1 MAEVCNHYATIR
13 SIHTVVDSSW
23 CWIHWPNCFESGL
36 VLDPTIYE
44 LEKKE
49 NKSPPSCWKETA
61 IKEAYI
67 IQWRNLM
74 FILCWVFRSGPPPVF
89 TTLDN
94 LVLLLL
100 VAELPPRVQATLPVL
115 HIVRCNPIPIAVIII
130 QNKENGVWKLLWLA
144 RMENHQVES
153 TGNKRTNAT
162 FKYRNDLLKPNM
174 ATTWKTLDV
183 SFFFFFLFFQV
194 FYKNINNVVI

>member
-1 MAEVCNHYATIR
+1 MNRTKWPKCVIITQRSVQFTQLSIR
-13 SIHTVVDSSW
+13 VGVGSIGRIASSLGW
-23 CWIHWPNCFESGL
+23 S
-36 VLDPTIYE
+36 LDPTIYE

-130 QNKENGVWKLLWLA
+130 QNKENGVWKVLWLA

-183 SFFFFFLFFQV
+183 SFFFLSFFSSLL
-194 FYKNINNVVI
+194 